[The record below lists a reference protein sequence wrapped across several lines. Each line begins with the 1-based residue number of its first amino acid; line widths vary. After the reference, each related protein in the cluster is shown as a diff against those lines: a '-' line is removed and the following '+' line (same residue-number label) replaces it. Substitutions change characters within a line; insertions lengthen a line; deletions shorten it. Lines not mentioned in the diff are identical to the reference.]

1 MPATITTPSAKFL
14 DHVRSSS
21 LKKFSPLYFTVGLV
35 EEVAE
40 LVEESDRFNKG
51 QVDDNSQVVS
61 EVGDVC
67 WYLYALCNSLED
79 ISPVPNTSSTS
90 QDDYQETESPGALL
104 SVCGKLC
111 GSIKKWSRGDQ
122 SWDIFKPRI
131 QKGVSDLLQLV
142 VMVSPVSLEVAMEKN
157 IEKIKG
163 RRERGVVK
171 GDGNLR

>member
-1 MPATITTPSAKFL
+1 MPSTFLTPSPKFL
-14 DHVRSSS
+14 DHVRSSC

-40 LVEESDRFNKG
+40 LVEEMYRFSKG
-51 QVDDNSQVVS
+51 HVDDNSQVVS

-79 ISPVPNTSSTS
+79 ISPVPNTSSS
-90 QDDYQETESPGALL
+90 RPDYYQGTEFPGPLL
-104 SVCGKLC
+104 SACGKLC

-142 VMVSPVSLEVAMEKN
+142 VMVSSVSLEVAMEKN